1 MLRDQEDRA
10 EQVASQMEQLRQSH
24 LQELHTTRSDRA
36 INRSYTPPR
45 SDRAIYRSFTPTG
58 QTEPFTGATHQQV
71 RQSHLQELHTNRSD
85 RAIYRSYTPT
95 GETEPSTGA
104 THHQVRQS
112 HVQEI
117 YLSILH
123 SRALSFSC
131 L

>member
-1 MLRDQEDRA
+1 MIRDQEDRA

-71 RQSHLQELHTNRSD
+71 RQSHLQELHTTRSD
-85 RAIYRSYTPT
+85 RAIYRRYICQFYTV
-95 GETEPSTGA
+95 EPC
-104 THHQVRQS
+104 
-112 HVQEI
+112 
-117 YLSILH
+117 LSAVCSKNRIN
-123 SRALSFSC
+123 LSS
-131 L
+131 